1 MPNTRQTAR
10 TQMLKVNDTLYSW
23 SWGKAHIN
31 WTVIG
36 PLMTTK
42 EYTKSHCSQKMGD
55 LPGDRK
61 IDRWMDTWMDR
72 YRWIRC

>member
-1 MPNTRQTAR
+1 
-10 TQMLKVNDTLYSW
+10 MLKVNDTLYSW

-42 EYTKSHCSQKMGD
+42 EYTKSHCDQKMGD

-61 IDRWMDTWMDR
+61 IDR
-72 YRWIRC
+72 